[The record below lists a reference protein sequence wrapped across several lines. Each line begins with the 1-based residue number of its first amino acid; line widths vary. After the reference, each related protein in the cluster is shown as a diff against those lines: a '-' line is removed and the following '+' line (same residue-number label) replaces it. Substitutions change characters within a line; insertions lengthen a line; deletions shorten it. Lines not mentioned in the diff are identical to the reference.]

1 MLSLT
6 HIRIIILLNIIVVY
20 HFGHFKEVTARI
32 VEFLKDISHFFVFFF
47 FLVWIDNWVITFFV
61 H

>member
-6 HIRIIILLNIIVVY
+6 HIRIIILLNIIVVN
-20 HFGHFKEVTARI
+20 HFGHFKEVTTRI